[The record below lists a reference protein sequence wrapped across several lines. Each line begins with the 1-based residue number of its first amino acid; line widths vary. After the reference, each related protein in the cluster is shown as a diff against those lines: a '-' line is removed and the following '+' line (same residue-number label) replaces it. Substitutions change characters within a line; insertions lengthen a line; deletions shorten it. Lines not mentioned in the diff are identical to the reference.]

1 MAKVV
6 TRIEPTINPHT
17 RLPQG
22 SIRKRRVAA
31 YARVSTDLGEQ
42 QTSYEAQVD
51 YYTKYIARRPDWEFV
66 DVYTDEGISGTNT
79 KRREGFNR
87 MINDAL
93 EGKIDLI
100 ITKSISRFARNTVDS
115 LVNIRKLKEHNVE
128 CFFEKES
135 INTFDSKGE
144 LLITIMSSLA
154 QEESRSISQNVT
166 WGQRKRFADG
176 KVSMP
181 YKTFLGYEKNEDGNI
196 KINEE
201 EAKVV
206 KRIYYQFLRGDSVGK
221 IANDLTRE
229 GIKTPAEKS
238 EWRKTTVIS
247 ILQNEKYKGDA
258 LLQKKFTVDFLNH
271 KTKKNEG
278 EVPQYYVHDSH
289 PAIVTKEDWE
299 LVQIELNRRKE
310 MGYTYSFKNPFSGKL
325 ICEDCGSYYGK
336 KKWHS
341 GTPHEK
347 EVLQCNFKFKH
358 KCKTPNLDEIG
369 VKSMF
374 LKAYNEM
381 IMSKD
386 ALVSNLMDAVS
397 KALDTSSLDKKI
409 EALTNELND
418 MNKEFELMVKV
429 NTTTQQD
436 QTIWQKKYAEL
447 EDIYKNKEV
456 ELNSLIEKKNEIKLK
471 ISKFNIFIE
480 TLKKGELIT
489 DFDEAIFNFNLE
501 KAIVHKDKSI
511 TFKFYS
517 GFEITIKAEE

>member
-6 TRIEPTINPHT
+6 TKIEPTINPYT

-31 YARVSTDLGEQ
+31 YARVSTDLEEQ

-128 CFFEKES
+128 CYFEKEN

-196 KINEE
+196 KINVE

-221 IANDLTRE
+221 IANDLTKE
-229 GIKTPAEKS
+229 NILTPAGKS

-289 PAIVTKEDWE
+289 PAIITKEDWE
-299 LVQIELNRRKE
+299 LVQIELSRRKE

-341 GTPHEK
+341 GTIHEK
-347 EVLQCNFKFKH
+347 EILQCNFKFKH
-358 KCKTPNLDEIG
+358 KCHTPNFNEQE

-386 ALVSNLMDAVS
+386 ALISNLIEAVS
-397 KALDTSSLDKKI
+397 KALDTSALDKKI
-409 EALTNELND
+409 EELTNKLND
-418 MNKEFELMVKV
+418 MNKEFELLVKM

-436 QTIWQKKYAEL
+436 QTIWRKKYAEL

-471 ISKFNIFIE
+471 VNKFSIFIE

-489 DFDEAIFNFNLE
+489 AFDEAIFNFNLE

-517 GFEITIKAEE
+517 GFETTIKAEE

>member
-6 TRIEPTINPHT
+6 TKIEPTINPYT

-31 YARVSTDLGEQ
+31 YARVSTDLEEQ

-51 YYTKYIARRPDWEFV
+51 YYTKYIERRPDWEFV

-128 CFFEKES
+128 CYFEKEN

-181 YKTFLGYEKNEDGNI
+181 YKTFLGYEKNEDGTI

-201 EAKVV
+201 EAKVIR
-206 KRIYYQFLRGDSVGK
+206 RIYYQFLKGDSVGK
-221 IANDLTRE
+221 IANELTSG
-229 GIKTPAEKS
+229 GIKTPAGKS

-289 PAIVTKEDWE
+289 PAIITKEDWE
-299 LVQIELNRRKE
+299 LVQIELSRRKE

-341 GTPHEK
+341 GTIHEK
-347 EVLQCNFKFKH
+347 EILQCNFKFKH
-358 KCKTPNLDEIG
+358 KCHTPNFNEQE

-386 ALVSNLMDAVS
+386 ALISNLIEAVS
-397 KALDTSSLDKKI
+397 KALDTSALDKKI
-409 EALTNELND
+409 EELTNKLND
-418 MNKEFELMVKV
+418 MNKEFELLVKM

-471 ISKFNIFIE
+471 VNKFSIFIE

-489 DFDEAIFNFNLE
+489 AFDEAIFNFNLE

-517 GFEITIKAEE
+517 GFETTIKAEE